1 MNIDLPVQFKDIKLN
16 DREKIFAW
24 MIVEL
29 SKKLESPRWELVS
42 LFLSKFDVTHILGRT
57 DGNRLTNLRKV
68 FNIAI
73 LNDYTVSVQWD
84 RFKASGDVG
93 PARRFPATFTTTLD
107 SDKQL
112 IMYVYLL
119 GRLAGN
125 NDVFSDD
132 QTELLRSR
140 NTSHPFNRATHTLYK
155 SFYADELYGD
165 E

>member
-73 LNDYTVSVQWD
+73 Q
-84 RFKASGDVG
+84 A
-93 PARRFPATFTTTLD
+93 A
-107 SDKQL
+107 
-112 IMYVYLL
+112 
-119 GRLAGN
+119 
-125 NDVFSDD
+125 
-132 QTELLRSR
+132 
-140 NTSHPFNRATHTLYK
+140 
-155 SFYADELYGD
+155 ADFFLEFFHHKLQIRYHS